1 MKLSFPNPSR
11 SFDEAHNRVL
21 FWGYDRAMEVSFSVD
36 CAVLPTLCPEMGPAG
51 VGTLKAFD
59 QVRER
64 IHEVAKQVY
73 ARTGKGQAN
82 AAYAYV
88 LNAVDF

>member
-1 MKLSFPNPSR
+1 MSQIDP
-11 SFDEAHNRVL
+11 VL
-21 FWGYDRAMEVSFSVD
+21 ETRKVSKTFHDPVTVQVLKEVSFSVD